1 MNSQFYNNIQ
11 PVQKC
16 TGFSFVEN
24 NEIIANELTELL
36 NAIAHSELRESE
48 NDYEKL
54 LKIIY
59 DVYGSTDVI
68 IRRNYL

>member
-11 PVQKC
+11 PVQRC

-59 DVYGSTDVI
+59 DAYGSIDVI
-68 IRRNYL
+68 LRMNYL